1 MERIKLTE
9 RREVGQRQII
19 MGSEYTKNQTLSN
32 TPWTRY
38 YVDFYIIVTCSVYK

>member
-19 MGSEYTKNQTLSN
+19 MGSEYIKNQAVSN

-38 YVDFYIIVTCSVYK
+38 ISTYNSDLFSL